1 MDENLQNSLNRFIF
15 ARIMKTVKFIGTLLL
30 FLLIYNSEVHSQYVF
45 RHLDIVDGLCDN
57 HIRDIILVPDGRIA
71 IRTMTMLNIYNGA
84 TFECIYQD
92 RRKDY
97 KWNFNRFLK
106 ERYAFKDYCDSKG
119 RIWMKAPDYLSLF
132 DLNNNR
138 FVYDIDGELKSLGVN
153 RKIKNMFIDESK
165 NYWFLTEDNQFLLY
179 DILKEELLTVDD
191 GNDAFIR
198 QYGIPYEL
206 TQYKNLYWI
215 VYSSGL
221 IRCWDSFSQEF
232 TMQDTAFV
240 GKISDASNF
249 LCIHPT
255 STGDLWL
262 MYNNA
267 VSFYNR
273 VNQTW
278 KEIATIKG
286 SSNFFTCLD
295 LDKDGNAW
303 VGTSWSGLRK
313 IDAQTHEVEIISGLK
328 LNNGGVLE
336 NDIECVFVDDDNGLW
351 VGTLWQGICYYHPSM
366 KKFKLVQTIQKE
378 TLITNES
385 IRCFL
390 EDDDGTVLLGTL
402 YDGVLRY
409 NPVTGKIS
417 KAFNGFLS
425 DGLILSLYRDSKKQ
439 LWVGTF
445 LKGFYCIDGKNI
457 KVYNQSAFLGRD
469 FTNQNMSRAIYEDA
483 NGRYWVS
490 VANQGVGELDIQTGK
505 ITMLRD
511 KHPEIGFHKKN
522 FGFYAVN
529 NHTFATFG
537 ENGIYY
543 YDTQKDKTF
552 IPEIDDPDNPK
563 FASPN
568 ISYNCIMKDSRSLEW
583 FGTEQGIRIWDEQ
596 NKKAYTIDTK
606 NGLPNNCIVS
616 MQEDDNGAVWLASTN
631 GITKIETG
639 EEKDGYKFLLVNYDT
654 HDGLQSGKFFE
665 QSSLKAKNG
674 DLYFGGYNGF
684 NTFNPSKINYNQS
697 KIKPVFTA
705 FRLFNSLIDENTE
718 YEGRKILEK
727 PIANTKEIRLNYNEN
742 FITLEFSGLNYVNPS
757 RTYYRYRLENYDQNW
772 NELQTNGLGIASYTG
787 LPPGK
792 YKLVVYTANNDKVW
806 SDERAEISVII
817 TPPFW
822 ATVYAYIFYFLLSVI
837 VLIFVWRFIQKR
849 LQGKRARQEAIE
861 REKQKEELDQMKF
874 RFFTNISHEFRTPLT
889 LIMTPLSK
897 IIHQLTDDILKKQL
911 SSVYR
916 NAEDMLGLINQLLDF
931 RKLEMG
937 GEKLKLSC
945 DDFVKFAEYVY
956 FSFQDIVTGKSIQF
970 SFESDVKQLFMF
982 FDKSKVQK
990 IINNLYSNA
999 LKFTPEKGYITTTI
1013 RLKQENG
1020 RQWVCMDIADS
1031 GCGIPDREQQ
1041 MIFTRFYQ
1049 SANNESDNTG
1059 SGIGLHLVKEY
1070 VELHGGDITV
1080 SSKVGEGSVF
1090 SVSLP
1095 ADLQISGNGAT
1106 DTAGTESAL
1115 PLHNEQK
1122 TLLVVEDNTELR
1134 HFLAEQLGSK
1144 FNVLQAADGKQGLE
1158 IALEKFPDL
1167 IVSDLM
1173 MPVLNGLEMCRRLKT
1188 DIQTSHIPIVLL
1200 TAKLSDEAKIES
1212 YKAGA
1217 DSYIS
1222 KPFNFE
1228 VLLTRIETLIEQQ
1241 EKRKKLFHK
1250 TIEITPSNITTTSLD
1265 EELMKKALLAVEKN
1279 MSNSEYSVDDLA
1291 SALAF
1296 SGRQLSRKFQS
1307 IIGLSPSEFICSV
1320 RLKRAAQLLKDS
1332 QYNIS
1337 EISDM
1342 VGFTTIRTFNRNF
1355 KDEFDLTPTQY
1366 REENMK

>member
-1 MDENLQNSLNRFIF
+1 
-15 ARIMKTVKFIGTLLL
+15 MKTVKCTGIILLLL
-30 FLLIYNSEVHSQYVF
+30 FLYNPEIYSQYIF
-45 RHLDIVDGLCDN
+45 RHLDIVDGLSDN
-57 HIRDIILVPDGRIA
+57 QIRDITLTPDGRVA
-71 IRTMTMLNIYNGA
+71 IRTMTMLNIYNSA
-84 TFECIYQD
+84 TFEHLYQD

-106 ERYAFKDYCDSKG
+106 ERYAFKDYCDIKG

-138 FVYDIDGELKSLGVN
+138 FVYDIDSELKSFGVD
-153 RKIKNMFIDESK
+153 RKIKNMFIDDSK

-179 DILKEELLTVDD
+179 DISKKELLTVDD
-191 GNDAFIR
+191 GNENFVR

-206 TQYKNLYWI
+206 AQYKNLYWI
-215 VYSSGL
+215 MYSSGL
-221 IRCWDSFSQEF
+221 LRCWDSSSREF
-232 TMQDTAFV
+232 IMQDTSFT

-273 VNQTW
+273 TNQTW

-366 KKFKLVQTIQKE
+366 KKFNLIQTIQKE

-390 EDDDGTVLLGTL
+390 EDDDGTILLGTL
-402 YDGVLRY
+402 YEGVLRY
-409 NPVTGKIS
+409 NPTTKKVS

-425 DGLILSLYRDSKKQ
+425 DGLILSLYRDSKKR

-445 LKGFYCIDGKNI
+445 LNGFYCIDGKNI
-457 KVYNQSAFLGRD
+457 KIYNRSPFHDKD

-483 NGRYWVS
+483 TGRFWVS

-511 KHPEIGFHKKN
+511 KHPEIGFHRKN
-522 FGFYAVN
+522 FGFYSVN
-529 NHTFATFG
+529 DHTFATFG
-537 ENGIYY
+537 ESGIYY
-543 YDTQKDKTF
+543 YDMQKDKIF
-552 IPEIDDPDNPK
+552 IPENDDPNNPK

-568 ISYNCIMKDSRSLEW
+568 ISYNCVMKDSRSLEW
-583 FGTEQGIRIWDEQ
+583 FGTEQGIRIWDET
-596 NKKAYTIDTK
+596 NKKAYTIDAKT
-606 NGLPNNCIVS
+606 GLSNSYIES
-616 MQEDDNGAVWLASTN
+616 MKEDDNGAVWVASAN
-631 GITKIETG
+631 SITKIEI
-639 EEKDGYKFLLVNYDT
+639 EKKENNEYEFALANFDT
-654 HDGLQSGKFFE
+654 QDGLQNGKFFE

-684 NTFNPSKINYNQS
+684 NTFNPNKINYNES
-697 KIKPVFTA
+697 KKKPIFTA
-705 FRLFNSLIDENTE
+705 FRLFNSLIDENTD
-718 YEGRKILEK
+718 YKGHNILEK
-727 PIANTKEIRLNYNEN
+727 PIYNTKEIKLNYKEN
-742 FITLEFSGLNYVNPS
+742 FVTLEFSGLNYVNPS
-757 RTYYRYRLENYDQNW
+757 RTYYRYSLENYDQNRY
-772 NELQTNGLGIASYTG
+772 EIQTNGIGTATYTG

-806 SDERAEISVII
+806 SDKPAEIAIII
-817 TPPFW
+817 TPPLW
-822 ATVYAYIFYFLLSVI
+822 ATVYAYIFYVLLSAI
-837 VLIFVWRFIQKR
+837 ILFFVWRFIQKR
-849 LQGKRARQEAIE
+849 LQEKRDRQGAIE
-861 REKQKEELDQMKF
+861 RERQKEEINQMKF

-889 LIMTPLSK
+889 LIMTPLNRL
-897 IIHQLTDDILKKQL
+897 IHQLTDDTMKRQL
-911 SSVYR
+911 SSIYR
-916 NAEDMLGLINQLLDF
+916 NAEEMLSLINQLLDF

-956 FSFQDIVTGKSIQF
+956 FTFKDIAANKSIQF
-970 SFESDVKQLFMF
+970 TFESDVKQLFMC
-982 FDKSKVQK
+982 FDKGKVHK

-999 LKFTPEKGYITTTI
+999 LKFTHEKGYIATI
-1013 RLKQENG
+1013 IKLEQVNG
-1020 RQWVCMDIADS
+1020 RQFVCLEVADS
-1031 GCGIPDREQQ
+1031 GCGIPDKEQQ

-1049 SANNESDNTG
+1049 SENNDPDKTG

-1070 VELHGGDITV
+1070 VELHGGQITV
-1080 SSKVGEGSVF
+1080 NSNVGEGSIF
-1090 SVSLP
+1090 SVLFP
-1095 ADLQISGNGAT
+1095 ADLQITDNESVDTVDTLHAT
-1106 DTAGTESAL
+1106 S
-1115 PLHNEQK
+1115 LHNLPDSNNKEQK
-1122 TLLVVEDNTELR
+1122 TLLIVEDNTELR
-1134 HFLAEQLGSK
+1134 HFLVEQLQNN
-1144 FNVLQAADGKQGLE
+1144 FNMLQASDGKEGL
-1158 IALEKFPDL
+1158 AVAMEKLPDL
-1167 IVSDLM
+1167 IISDLM
-1173 MPVLNGLEMCRRLKT
+1173 MPVLNGLEMCQQMKT
-1188 DIQTSHIPIVLL
+1188 DIQTSHIPIILL
-1200 TAKLSDEAKIES
+1200 TAKLSDETEIES

-1222 KPFNFE
+1222 KPFNFD

-1241 EKRKKLFHK
+1241 EKRKNLFHK
-1250 TIEITPSNITTTSLD
+1250 TIEITPSTITTTSLD

-1279 MSNSEYSVDDLA
+1279 MNNSEYSVDDLA
-1291 SALAF
+1291 TSLAF
-1296 SGRQLSRKFQS
+1296 SRRQLSRKFQS
-1307 IIGLSPSEFICSV
+1307 IIGLSPSEFILSI
-1320 RLKRAAQLLKDS
+1320 RIKRAAQLLKDS

-1337 EISDM
+1337 EISDR
-1342 VGFTTIRTFNRNF
+1342 VGFSTIRSFNQNF
-1355 KDEFDLTPTQY
+1355 KDEFGITPTQY
-1366 REENMK
+1366 REDKEK